1 MQLLKLALFISSF
14 QLWASFYTSSARALS
29 HSASVGLLSESFVSP
44 DYQATASRQ
53 FRFVG
58 IESKQLI
65 SSSSST
71 SVWGLDGSILMSL
84 DSSALHRIT
93 PNEAFFQFRQN
104 SVGLDWTLGRK
115 RALWSRTD
123 EDWGLGFFQPLD
135 RQNPLKPI
143 SQGLT
148 GGFVSGS
155 FNEAQ
160 FPVHFRIWGS
170 LIHIP
175 DQGPGYVLQNGEFQ
189 KSNPWFQ
196 PLPEEIRLS
205 GSDKVRK
212 IEYSIR
218 EPNLSRMV
226 LQPGLLTQVGLG
238 SEEGFSAQVSLGRKV
253 QNSLQFGLEGRAVSD
268 PLAYV
273 DIAAT
278 TAVHNVYALD
288 FGWSNELVQLTLGGL
303 AESPE
308 PPTDRD
314 AALTYLS
321 QKAVQVV
328 STSVGFQ
335 LGRSRVRTLG
345 LVRSGGEV
353 IATGPKSQDFQ
364 NLLGDRI
371 YYKQAFALDFEYGF
385 SDRRAWLNTRW
396 TQGIDTQTSL
406 WDLSVR
412 YFWDKHWSTTTSLFM
427 IRGQPGSNSSA
438 TLVALEDND
447 ALHLGVNYAF

>member
-1 MQLLKLALFISSF
+1 MKLLKVALFISSF
-14 QLWASFYTSSARALS
+14 QVVAQSGLAFSHTTSM
-29 HSASVGLLSESFVSP
+29 GLLSESFVSP
-44 DYQATASRQ
+44 DYQATMSRQ

-58 IESKQLI
+58 FESQQLI
-65 SSSSST
+65 SNSSST
-71 SVWGLDGSILMSL
+71 SMWGLDGSILMSL
-84 DSSALHRIT
+84 DSAALHRFT
-93 PNEAFFQFRQN
+93 PNEAYYQFRQN
-104 SVGLDWTLGRK
+104 SAGLDWTLGRK
-115 RALWSRTD
+115 KALWSRTD

-135 RQNPLKPI
+135 RQNPLKPV

-148 GGFVSGS
+148 GGFVSGT
-155 FNEAQ
+155 FNEDRV
-160 FPVHFRIWGS
+160 PVHFRVWGS
-170 LIHIP
+170 MIHIP
-175 DQGPGYVLQNGEFQ
+175 DQGPGYVLKDGEFQ

-212 IEYSIR
+212 IEYSIQ

-226 LQPGLLTQVGLG
+226 LQPGLLTQMGIGWEKGL
-238 SEEGFSAQVSLGRKV
+238 SAQISLGRKV
-253 QNSLQFGLEGRAVSD
+253 QNSLLFGLEGRAISD

-288 FGWSNELVQLTLGGL
+288 FAWDNEMYEFTLGGL

-308 PPTDRD
+308 EPTERD
-314 AALTYLS
+314 PNLTYLS
-321 QKAVQVV
+321 QKAIQVASASAGMQV
-328 STSVGFQ
+328 
-335 LGRSRVRTLG
+335 GRSRLRLLG

-353 IATGPKSQDFQ
+353 VASGPKAQDFG

-371 YYKQAFALDFEYGF
+371 YYREAVAFDFGYEF
-385 SDRRAWLNTRW
+385 SDRRAWLNSRW

-406 WDLSVR
+406 WDMSVR
-412 YFWDKHWSTTTSLFM
+412 YFWDRHWSTTASLFL
-427 IRGQPGSNSSA
+427 IRGQPGSTSSA

-447 ALHLGVNYAF
+447 AVHLGVNYAF